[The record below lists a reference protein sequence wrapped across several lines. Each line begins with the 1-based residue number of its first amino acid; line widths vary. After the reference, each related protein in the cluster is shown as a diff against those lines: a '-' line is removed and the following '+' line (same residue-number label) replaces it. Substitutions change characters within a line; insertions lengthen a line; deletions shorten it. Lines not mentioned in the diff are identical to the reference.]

1 MMPKATPVRLI
12 VTALALATAGCAR
25 FRDPPSPPPPNP
37 AVFPLI
43 NQDLFW
49 DQLVDVVDDYF
60 QIDREDR
67 VRQVGDVLTEGRID
81 TYPQVGATL
90 FEPWLQDTVDG
101 YERLESTL
109 QTIRRRAVVR
119 VTPSPEGYEVDVQ
132 VFKELEDLPQPER
145 SSAGAAAFRN
155 DPSPKR
161 FSEPVGGQQTP
172 LGWIGL
178 GRDAVLEQEILWHL
192 QTQLQTPQDQ
202 PWWRR

>member
-1 MMPKATPVRLI
+1 MKKLRSILGLVVIA
-12 VTALALATAGCAR
+12 ACGCAR
-25 FRDPPSPPPPNP
+25 LRESAGPAPPNP
-37 AVFPLI
+37 AVFPLM
-43 NQDLFW
+43 NQDVFW

-67 VRQVGDVLTEGRID
+67 VRLVGDVLTEGRID
-81 TYPQVGATL
+81 TFPQVGATV
-90 FEPWLQDTVDG
+90 FEPWLHDTADG

-119 VTPSPEGYEVDVQ
+119 VAPSPEGYEVDVQ

-145 SSAGAAAFRN
+145 ASTGAAAFRN
-155 DPSPKR
+155 DASPKR

-192 QTQLQTPQDQ
+192 QTQL
-202 PWWRR
+202 RNR

>member
-1 MMPKATPVRLI
+1 MPHVAQYRWPLL
-12 VTALALATAGCAR
+12 ALALAAGGCAG
-25 FRDPPSPPPPNP
+25 FRDPPSPPPSNP

-67 VRQVGDVLTEGRID
+67 VRLVGDVLTEGRID
-81 TYPQVGATL
+81 TFPQVGATV
-90 FEPWLQDTVDG
+90 FEPWLHDTADG

-119 VTPSPEGYEVDVQ
+119 VAPSPEGYEVDVQ
-132 VFKELEDLPQPER
+132 VYKELEDLPQPER
-145 SSAGAAAFRN
+145 ASAGAAAFRN
-155 DPSPKR
+155 DASPKR
-161 FSEPVGGQQTP
+161 FSEPVGGQQAAM
-172 LGWIGL
+172 GWIGL

-192 QTQLQTPQDQ
+192 QTQLQTLQGK
-202 PWWRR
+202 R